1 MSTFKRNLSERAR
14 IANMS
19 GNIRYQNY
27 LKKLRKQAEDAL
39 RKATDEAKEKANKG
53 RFLDNVLDISKIAAG
68 FVPGAGPLLSGLLS
82 VADMAVSSSRAA
94 NAGKVS
100 GADDFKGTSYENI
113 IKDNISS
120 LNDQVKQTLKSR
132 NQANILNN
140 LLNIGVQLGSANII
154 PDKSAVDAA
163 KSGTLLGDYGA
174 DGLTE
179 MGINATKKLPKTS
192 FFEMYKDTPLLE
204 TLQQTVPGL
213 NLATGLQ
220 EVNPA
225 LSSLFVSGTPILQQL
240 LRQDREATFPRPP
253 MATGFSTAG
262 RFR

>member
-1 MSTFKRNLSERAR
+1 
-14 IANMS
+14 MS

-27 LKKLRKQAEDAL
+27 LKKLRKQVEDAL

-53 RFLDNVLDISKIAAG
+53 RFFDNMLDISKIAAG
-68 FVPGAGPLLSGLLS
+68 FIPRTGPLLSGLLS
-82 VADMAVSSSRAA
+82 IADIAVSSNRAA
-94 NAGKVS
+94 NADKVS
-100 GADDFKGTSYENI
+100 GADDFKGTAYGDVV
-113 IKDNISS
+113 KDNISS
-120 LNDQVKQTLKSR
+120 LNDQIEQTLKSR

-192 FFEMYKDTPLLE
+192 FKMYKDTPLLE

-213 NLATGLQ
+213 NLATGFT
-220 EVNPA
+220 EVNPG

-240 LRQDREATFPRPP
+240 LRQRQRSN
-253 MATGFSTAG
+253 FS
-262 RFR
+262 